1 MKRKDPIK
9 GIKRENT
16 DDVHRLYFSSGPSN
30 YAATDV

>member
-1 MKRKDPIK
+1 MESCLR
-9 GIKRENT
+9 IKRENT